1 MRGRY
6 SENPSVDTFLKGTVS
21 LRVQGSY
28 FTGPRQGNCS
38 RKHDMDDS
46 VTNTPLPKR
55 KRQCYI
61 K

>member
-6 SENPSVDTFLKGTVS
+6 SENPSVDTFLKGNVS

-28 FTGPRQGNCS
+28 FNGPSQGNCS

-55 KRQCYI
+55 KRHCYT